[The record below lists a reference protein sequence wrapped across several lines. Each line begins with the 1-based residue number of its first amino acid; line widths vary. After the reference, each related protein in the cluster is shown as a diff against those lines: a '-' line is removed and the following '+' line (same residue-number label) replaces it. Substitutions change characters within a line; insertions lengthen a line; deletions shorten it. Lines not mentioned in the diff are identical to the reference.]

1 MRQVYIEKYGLSG
14 PENLTDNNWSVLGNQ
29 TGLRSFA
36 LFPSFP
42 RHRVHTAP
50 PSLRLC
56 PGLGPAPPRLVIHP
70 ALAGEEWGRTTSMAC
85 ARRGEREGAEK

>member
-14 PENLTDNNWSVLGNQ
+14 HENLTDNNQSVLGNQ

-42 RHRVHTAP
+42 RHRVNSAP
-50 PSLRLC
+50 PTLRPC
-56 PGLGPAPPRLVIHP
+56 PVLGPVPLLLVIRP
-70 ALAGEEWGRTTSMAC
+70 ALG
-85 ARRGEREGAEK
+85 